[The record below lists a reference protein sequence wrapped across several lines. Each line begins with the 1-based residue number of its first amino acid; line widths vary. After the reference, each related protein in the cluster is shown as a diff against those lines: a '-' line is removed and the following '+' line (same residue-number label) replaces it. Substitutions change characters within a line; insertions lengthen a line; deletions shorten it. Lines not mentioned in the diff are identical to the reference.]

1 MGKELGFLGAE
12 KQVDCTLVRPD
23 ERIMPVI
30 EMNNNEEQM
39 ESNSDKEE
47 IEEIDLYRKMVEQR
61 NLTSLSS

>member
-30 EMNNNEEQM
+30 EMNSNDEQM
-39 ESNSDKEE
+39 ESNSDKE
-47 IEEIDLYRKMVEQR
+47 
-61 NLTSLSS
+61 